1 MEKTKC
7 NSIITDAD
15 TNQTAIPY
23 VFGGGDAGFEGP
35 GILVEAVGD
44 GRKAARAIHLYITGE
59 EMKFPEGR
67 LKPKDTIPGTIF
79 DSISG
84 IEKKGR
90 IKLSQIDP
98 KTRIHNVEEVD
109 LTITEEEALKEANRC
124 MNCCLTCYDK
134 DIEEAS

>member
-1 MEKTKC
+1 
-7 NSIITDAD
+7 
-15 TNQTAIPY
+15 
-23 VFGGGDAGFEGP
+23 GGFEGP

-44 GRKAARAIHLYITGE
+44 GRKAARAIHLYLTGE

-67 LKPKDTIPGTIF
+67 MKPKDTIPGTIF

-90 IKLSQIDP
+90 IKLSQIDA